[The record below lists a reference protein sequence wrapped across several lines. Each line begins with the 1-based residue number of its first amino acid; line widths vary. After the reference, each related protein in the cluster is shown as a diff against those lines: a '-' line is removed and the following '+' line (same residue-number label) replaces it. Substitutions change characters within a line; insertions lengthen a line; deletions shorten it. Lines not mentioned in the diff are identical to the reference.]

1 MAIPSFQNLV
11 LNSTTGS
18 ALNSYTPTQHDGKF
32 VIDLLFTL
40 QHHSP
45 LTWFQNTF
53 LFSVLLP
60 GPLTWKLSFFNWL
73 CSLPPASAYI
83 LPVVLII
90 SFIALLFL
98 LRKYLHRQLSKKEP
112 LIYLELIFPAST
124 EKSAYATEQ
133 LFTLLNSLARQHK
146 LIHKL
151 LKYKKRYTLE
161 IAASKEEGIR
171 YILGAS
177 SLEAP
182 IIEKSLRSYLP
193 GLKINKIADYLV
205 TELKT
210 TTKTRTKNTQD
221 KHVES
226 QRTGIIEVKLLS
238 DFALPL
244 SEHKN
249 LKEHDPI
256 SFLTGQMTKLGEGEV
271 MVFQAIVTPVKRS
284 NHKGVM
290 KHADKLG
297 RHIYQSEPLNN
308 ELFSSPLGRSFEIP
322 LNILKTLLKIF
333 GFILKIPAEIAS
345 VIFNDAPVTNH
356 RVNMPKQGDQILNL
370 YEQELGNKVKAK
382 ISEPLFETSIRLLV
396 KTDTNLEY
404 NLRTA
409 GFLASLE
416 SLASSNQSLVKK
428 LEIPIIGLKLSHKHF
443 LERKLS
449 VISNPIL
456 SASELSDIYHFPHT
470 ATTRTEDLVKTKSQD
485 LPAPLSFKKTKTKL
499 DNIFATNSYGG
510 TETPIG
516 QTLEERRR
524 HTYILGATGSGKT
537 NLLSK
542 MIYEDIINGK
552 GVAVVDPHGDL
563 VEKLLRVIPKERI
576 KDVVWFA
583 PDDDGFP
590 IALNL
595 LELPTNNNLTGSELQ
610 KQKSLI
616 TSSIISIIQKFYDA
630 KFFGPRM
637 EYVLRN
643 TILTALETPEP
654 TLQTILDLLTKT
666 RFRKEVVVGLKNK
679 VLSDYWIYEFEK
691 LGVMQRNT
699 VISPI
704 TNKIGGV
711 LSSPIN
717 YNILSQTKS
726 KIDFEDVLNNGKILL
741 CDLSK
746 GKIGEDESSF
756 FGSLILAK
764 IQLAVLARAH
774 LLEKDRKD
782 FYLYVDEFQNFAT
795 GTFSEL
801 VSEARKYHL
810 AVIIAH
816 QSISQIENRDI
827 IKIILANVGTVIC
840 FKTANPED
848 EQFILPIFSPEVAK
862 HEISNLPLYNFY
874 MKLSV
879 TEAKDTFL
887 AQADYFNP
895 EESEKTARVV
905 IDGSRKRY
913 GTKVTNLEKIKAE
926 TREKSLDGREKKV
939 ATKTTSK
946 THRKPTNG
954 SKAQA
959 KLVG

>member
-1 MAIPSFQNLV
+1 LAIPSFQNLV
-11 LNSTTGS
+11 LDSNVGS
-18 ALNSYTPTQHDGKF
+18 VLKTYTPGPHDGKF
-32 VIDLLFTL
+32 AIDLLFAL
-40 QHHSP
+40 QHHAH
-45 LTWFQNTF
+45 LTVLQNTF
-53 LFSVLLP
+53 LFTVLCP
-60 GPLTWKLSFFNWL
+60 GPLSWKLSFFNWL
-73 CSLPPASAYI
+73 YTLPPASAYF
-83 LPVVLII
+83 LPIALII
-90 SFIALLFL
+90 VALSLLYLF
-98 LRKYLHRQLSKKEP
+98 RKYLHQRLSKKEP
-112 LIYLELIFPAST
+112 LTYLELTFPSNT

-146 LIHKL
+146 LVHKVL
-151 LKYKKRYTLE
+151 RYKKRYTLE

-177 SLEAP
+177 SSESL
-182 IIEKSLRSYLP
+182 IIERSLLSYLP
-193 GLKINKIADYLV
+193 GLKIKRIDDYLT
-205 TELKT
+205 TEFEN
-210 TTKTRTKNTQD
+210 TKDEQPEGQK
-221 KHVES
+221 
-226 QRTGIIEVKLLS
+226 TGIIELKLLS

-244 SEHKN
+244 AEHKN

-256 SFLTGQMTKLGEGEV
+256 SFLTGQMTKLRPNEFV
-271 MVFQAIVTPVKRS
+271 VFQAVVTPVKGS
-284 NHKGVM
+284 THKSLM
-290 KHADKLG
+290 RHMNRLG
-297 RHIYQSEPLNN
+297 AHICRSEPLND
-308 ELFSSPLGRSFEIP
+308 ELFASPLERSFEIP
-322 LNILKTLLKIF
+322 LGILKTLLKVF
-333 GFILKIPAEIAS
+333 SFIIKIPLEIAS
-345 VIFNDAPVTNH
+345 GIFNDAPLPTNYTA
-356 RVNMPKQGDQILNL
+356 NLPKQGATVLNP
-370 YEQELGNKVKAK
+370 YEQDLQNKVKTK

-404 NLRTA
+404 DLRTS
-409 GFLASLE
+409 GFLASVD

-428 LEIPIIGLKLSHKHF
+428 QSLPVIGSRLSLKHF
-443 LERKLS
+443 LSRELS
-449 VISNPIL
+449 ITSNPIL

-470 ATTRTEDLVKTKSQD
+470 ATTRTEDLVKSKSQE
-485 LPAPLSFKKTKTKL
+485 LPAPLSFKKSKTKL

-537 NLLSK
+537 NLLSE
-542 MIYEDIINGK
+542 MIFNDIESGK

-563 VEKLLRVIPKERI
+563 TEKLLRVIPEERI

-595 LELPTNNNLTGSELQ
+595 LELPRDETLTPSQLQ

-616 TSSIISIIQKFYDA
+616 ASSLISIIQKFYDA

-666 RFRKEVVVGLKNK
+666 AYRKQVVQDLTNK
-679 VLSDYWIYEFEK
+679 VLKDYWVYEFQK
-691 LGVMQRNT
+691 LGTLQRNT

-704 TNKIGGV
+704 TNKIGGI

-726 KIDFEDVLNNGKILL
+726 KIDFEDVINSGKILL

-764 IQLAVLARAH
+764 IQLAALRRAH
-774 LLEKDRKD
+774 IKEDNRKD

-795 GTFSEL
+795 ATFAEL
-801 VSEARKYHL
+801 VSEARKYRL
-810 AVIIAH
+810 STIIAH
-816 QSISQIENRDI
+816 QSISQIDDRDI
-827 IKIILANVGTVIC
+827 VKVILANVGTVIC

-874 MKLSV
+874 MKVSV
-879 TEAKDTFL
+879 GQAEDTFL
-887 AQADYFNP
+887 AQADYFDP
-895 EESEKTARVV
+895 EDSWKTAQAV
-905 IDGSRKRY
+905 IKSSRERY
-913 GTKVTNLEKIKAE
+913 STKAEEIAE
-926 TREKSLDGREKKV
+926 TRLKTAEKALGKKESKKTTVKSPEKSAKSKNKQV
-939 ATKTTSK
+939 AD
-946 THRKPTNG
+946 
-954 SKAQA
+954 
-959 KLVG
+959 VV

>member
-1 MAIPSFQNLV
+1 MELV
-11 LNSTTGS
+11 
-18 ALNSYTPTQHDGKF
+18 
-32 VIDLLFTL
+32 
-40 QHHSP
+40 
-45 LTWFQNTF
+45 
-53 LFSVLLP
+53 
-60 GPLTWKLSFFNWL
+60 
-73 CSLPPASAYI
+73 
-83 LPVVLII
+83 
-90 SFIALLFL
+90 
-98 LRKYLHRQLSKKEP
+98 
-112 LIYLELIFPAST
+112 FPAST

-133 LFTLLNSLARQHK
+133 LFALLNALAKQHK
-146 LIHKL
+146 LIHRV
-151 LKYKKRYTLE
+151 LKYKKRYALE
-161 IAASKEEGIR
+161 IVASKENGIR
-171 YILGAS
+171 YILGVS
-177 SLEAP
+177 GLEAP
-182 IIEKSLRSYLP
+182 IIEKSLLSYLP

-205 TELKT
+205 AELKIIA
-210 TTKTRTKNTQD
+210 KTEAEDTHD
-221 KHVES
+221 APPES
-226 QRTGIIEVKLLS
+226 QSTRIIEVKLLS

-244 SEHKN
+244 AEHKN

-256 SFLTGQMTKLGEGEV
+256 SFITGQMTKLKPDELI
-271 MVFQAIVTPVKRS
+271 VFQAVVTPVKKSTHRQAS
-284 NHKGVM
+284 RHM
-290 KHADKLG
+290 DKLSA
-297 RHIYQSEPLNN
+297 HIYRNEPLND
-308 ELFSSPLGRSFEIP
+308 ELFTSPLSKSLEIP

-345 VIFNDAPVTNH
+345 GIFNDGPVTNC
-356 RVNMPKQGDQILNL
+356 RVNTPKQENQILNL
-370 YEQELGNKVKAK
+370 YEQELISKVKAK
-382 ISEPLFETSIRLLV
+382 IAEPLFETSIRLLV
-396 KTDTNLEY
+396 KTDTDLEY

-428 LEIPIIGLKLSHKHF
+428 REIPIISPNLSHKHF

-456 SASELSDIYHFPHT
+456 SALELSDIYHFPHT
-470 ATTRTEDLVKTKSQD
+470 ATARTEDIIKTKSQD
-485 LPAPLSFKKTKTKL
+485 LPAPLSFKQTKISL
-499 DNIFATNSYGG
+499 DNVFATNSYGG
-510 TETPIG
+510 TKTPIG

-542 MIYEDIINGK
+542 MIYNDIVNGK

-563 VEKLLRVIPKERI
+563 TEKLLQTIPKERI

-595 LELPTNNNLTGSELQ
+595 LELPTDLKLTESELQ

-666 RFRKEVVVGLKNK
+666 RYRKEVVATLTNK

-726 KIDFEDVLNNGKILL
+726 KIDFREVIESRKILL

-756 FGSLILAK
+756 FGSLLLAK
-764 IQLAVLARAH
+764 IQLAILGRAH
-774 LLEKDRKD
+774 IPEKERKD

-795 GTFSEL
+795 DTFSEL

-816 QSISQIENRDI
+816 QSISQIEKRDI

-848 EQFILPIFSPEVAK
+848 EQFILPIFAPEVAK

-879 TEAKDTFL
+879 TEAKDTFM

-895 EESEKTARVV
+895 EESEETARVV

-913 GTKVTNLEKIKAE
+913 GTKVANLEKTKVK
-926 TREKSLDGREKKV
+926 TREKSFGGGEKKV
-939 ATKTTSK
+939 ATKTISK
-946 THRKPTNG
+946 TLKKPG
-954 SKAQA
+954 VSSKAQT
-959 KLVG
+959 KVVG